1 MKTASL
7 LTLLLAAG
15 ALQAKPLVPTP
26 QEDPRAR
33 TGKEIDLGSQKVTGN
48 APATG
53 AAYIPGM
60 AGVDMTAISLHRDF
74 RDDPPANL
82 VRGDLEMAN
91 QEND

>member
-33 TGKEIDLGSQKVTGN
+33 TGKEIDLGSQKVTAN
-48 APATG
+48 TQTNG
-53 AAYIPGM
+53 AAYVPGM
-60 AGVDMTAISLHRDF
+60 TGIDLSAISLHRDF

>member
-15 ALQAKPLVPTP
+15 ALHAKSVVPAP

-33 TGKEIDLGSQKVTGN
+33 TGKEMNLGDGHLRGN
-48 APATG
+48 EGTRG
-53 AAYIPGM
+53 AAYVPGL
-60 AGVDMTAISLHRDF
+60 AETPLAAISLERDF
-74 RDDPPANL
+74 RNDPPENM
-82 VRGDLEMAN
+82 VRNEVEMAN